1 MSENTPTWSRIT
13 ARLVRGEDLEPS
25 AAAWAMDEVMTGA
38 ASAVQLAGFLVALQA
53 KKVTSGELE
62 ALADS
67 MIAHARPVDAPR
79 HAVDIVGRCRGRP
92 RGARRAAGPAGGGLG
107 GAGRADRHDLPVRPG
122 VPPLDE
128 VRGRGAQ
135 GSGHPHGDERAGA
148 DHEPGPSAGERRRRR
163 GS

>member
-67 MIAHARPVDAPR
+67 MIAHARPVDGLHHGAHVLWYKRSVALAGGSIVPAEEAAAIRRNDLRRALGAPLREQMRHFKILHAPR
-79 HAVDIVGRCRGRP
+79 AQP
-92 RGARRAAGPAGGGLG
+92 PEP
-107 GAGRADRHDLPVRPG
+107 DRKSV
-122 VPPLDE
+122 V
-128 VRGRGAQ
+128 
-135 GSGHPHGDERAGA
+135 
-148 DHEPGPSAGERRRRR
+148 
-163 GS
+163 